1 MVVTDGEIKLQ
12 HLFHQLQLG
21 DGNPGTSVFVVI
33 ALPSPDRASL
43 LSLCFLEE
51 VTTNGVVIK
60 LAEMIDGV
68 IIHDEWRYEM
78 DMMGMSQ
85 ITIIVQ
91 PEPASPFDLFRV
103 FTSEVTEEI
112 QTIPILDFLEE
123 DGSLFEDI
131 VSHVEGASNLVDP
144 SLSFN
149 VLSRFISRFNDV
161 SIASFMDL
169 SIFKYS
175 SVSFDSI
182 SIFTTHSP
190 TPQIFDIDDEI
201 EQHDSERNSFD
212 HASDPIDERV
222 SPAIVDV

>member
-1 MVVTDGEIKLQ
+1 MQ

-21 DGNPGTSVFVVI
+21 DGTLSTSVSIVI
-33 ALPSPDRASL
+33 APPSPDRASL
-43 LSLCFLEE
+43 LSLCFPKE

-60 LAEMIDGV
+60 PAEMIDGV
-68 IIHDEWRYEM
+68 ILHDEWRYDM

-103 FTSEVTEEI
+103 FTIEVTEEI
-112 QTIPILDFLEE
+112 QTIPILEFLEN

-131 VSHVEGASNLVDP
+131 VRHVEGMSNFVDP

-149 VLSRFISRFNDV
+149 VLSRFVSCFNDV
-161 SIASFMDL
+161 SITSFMDL

-175 SVSFDSI
+175 SISCDSI

-201 EQHDSERNSFD
+201 AQHDSERNSFD

-222 SPAIVDV
+222 SPAIGDV